1 MAKKE
6 TKKEEIVEEVKTTK
20 KAKTK
25 TVAKKEKVKK
35 ETTKKEKKIKP
46 VIVEEEIVA
55 EEQPKKK
62 CPIKL
67 IITLIVLVVIS
78 LVVYFIYPTIE
89 FTKDNKLYVMTFK
102 EDWLEWEE
110 NMCYDESYSYNKK
123 RDISIY
129 DWKLKARGPF
139 KYFILE
145 FKKGNVC
152 ASEYILEEEY
162 IERVIKEAKIVENK
176 DGVKLSKLIKNK
188 EAIVGNTRYPWND
201 NHHYI
206 GYELDGEYK
215 EMYVSKNEEGL
226 LIIQINNSDEGP
238 KYIAYK

>member
-1 MAKKE
+1 MKKKE
-6 TKKEEIVEEVKTTK
+6 TKKEEIKKEVKNTK
-20 KAKTK
+20 K
-25 TVAKKEKVKK
+25 VEKKEKVKK
-35 ETTKKEKKIKP
+35 EKPKKEKKIKP
-46 VIVEEEIVA
+46 VIVEEETVT

-67 IITLIVLVVIS
+67 IISLIVLVVIS
-78 LVVYFIYPTIE
+78 LAIYFIYPTIE
-89 FTKDNKLYVMTFK
+89 FTKGNKLYVLTFK
-102 EDWLEWEE
+102 EDWSEWEE

-129 DWKLKARGPF
+129 NWELKARGFF

-145 FKKGNVC
+145 YKKGNVC
-152 ASEYILEEEY
+152 ETEYVLEEEY
-162 IERVIKEAKIVENK
+162 INRVIKEAKIIENK
-176 DGVKLSKLIKNK
+176 DGIKLSKLIKNK
-188 EAIVGNTRYPWND
+188 KAIVGNTRYSWND

-206 GYELDGEYK
+206 GYELDGEFK

-226 LIIQINNSDEGP
+226 LIIQINPSDEGP